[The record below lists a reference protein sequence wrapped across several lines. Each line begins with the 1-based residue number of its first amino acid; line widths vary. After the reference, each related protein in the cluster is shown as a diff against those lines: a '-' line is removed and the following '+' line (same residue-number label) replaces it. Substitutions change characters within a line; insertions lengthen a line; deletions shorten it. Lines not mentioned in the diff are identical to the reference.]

1 MAAQPSPI
9 ARLTDQADFR
19 VEGRPLVRSGD
30 AIEALPPYRI
40 EVRAGRI
47 LAAEELRVSAARAAE
62 TSFLM
67 PGLADPHLHLVAM
80 ASRRLQRAC
89 LPQPPYS
96 RQDLIDSIA
105 ETARLESGCWVR
117 LEGFEE
123 ADLREGTLPTL
134 AELDA
139 ACPNRP
145 LRVRHASRHAS
156 LLNSAARRWLKNAGW
171 SPAFGQEALLV
182 GREIEL
188 ARLLPRA
195 DTQRL
200 REALREEGEALLRV
214 GITCIDEVT
223 ASNDLERLE
232 LLASA
237 ELPQHIRFWLGV
249 DADWAAIP
257 SCPSGLSIAGIKLL
271 PRDAAAVQSPWFG
284 EAVARA
290 RQAGFPL
297 AIHAVEP
304 DAMAAILEVLATA
317 PARKSGGPRGL
328 DRMEHASL
336 CPPALVAALA
346 ASGMAVVTQPA
357 FLVARGARY
366 RRQLEQPLWQWLYP
380 VSSLHE
386 AGVPVAFSSDAPV
399 APPGFHAVLEA
410 ACGRGSGALA
420 DFGKTERVS
429 PGLAFAA
436 HSRTHR
442 LIRGENAVDQWF
454 APGEAADFLVLA
466 GDPRPGDF
474 ADLQVVAAALPSE
487 GVRR

>member
-1 MAAQPSPI
+1 VAAQPSPI

-249 DADWAAIP
+249 DGSGGAIALVWRGG
-257 SCPSGLSIAGIKLL
+257 SACATGWL
-271 PRDAAAVQSPWFG
+271 PPGNPRS
-284 EAVARA
+284 RA
-290 RQAGFPL
+290 RC
-297 AIHAVEP
+297 
-304 DAMAAILEVLATA
+304 D
-317 PARKSGGPRGL
+317 GG
-328 DRMEHASL
+328 HS
-336 CPPALVAALA
+336 
-346 ASGMAVVTQPA
+346 
-357 FLVARGARY
+357 RGARN
-366 RRQLEQPLWQWLYP
+366 
-380 VSSLHE
+380 SSR
-386 AGVPVAFSSDAPV
+386 AKVG
-399 APPGFHAVLEA
+399 GA
-410 ACGRGSGALA
+410 ARSGQNGACIALSTGSRRGSGGIGDGGRDTARISCRTGSQVPSPAGAASVAMALS
-420 DFGKTERVS
+420 RVLS
-429 PGLAFAA
+429 PRGGCPGRFQQRCAGRASRFSCRIGSGVRPGLGSLGRFWQNGA
-436 HSRTHR
+436 
-442 LIRGENAVDQWF
+442 GE
-454 APGEAADFLVLA
+454 PGVGLCRPLPDASL
-466 GDPRPGDF
+466 DPRRECRG
-474 ADLQVVAAALPSE
+474 SM
-487 GVRR
+487 VRAGRGGGFSRSCRRPEAR